1 MKKAVGVL
9 LACIAA
15 LALPAQAQTFF
26 NLDFEQAR
34 LLDPPPDPLSFLAW
48 SDAAPG
54 WRHSDGDSTEYV
66 YYLDGHL
73 GHSQMYALLDNHDPS
88 GIWTSP
94 FGAASGR
101 YAFRMRS
108 GTFYEHEPR
117 GQFTQAFLSQ
127 TGTVPA
133 GAHTVS
139 LLASDFRF
147 GLSFDGT
154 HIAMRPVGLDPTS
167 PTFEQDLWTYSGEWT
182 GDIAAFAG
190 STVTLTISSGVQPFE
205 SLAFDE
211 IRFLPVPEPATA
223 SLMGVGT
230 LAVLLAAARLRRRA
244 RAAASRF
251 PSGSAAE
258 PPA

>member
-1 MKKAVGVL
+1 MKNAVAL
-9 LACIAA
+9 LFACVAA
-15 LALPAQAQTFF
+15 LVLPVQGQTFF

-34 LLDPPPDPLSFLAW
+34 LPDPPPDPGFLEW

-54 WRHSDGDSTEYV
+54 WSHSDGDSTEHV

-73 GHSQMYALLDNHDPS
+73 GHSQWYALLDNQSPY
-88 GIWTSP
+88 GIGTSP

-101 YAFRMRS
+101 HAFRMRN

-117 GQFTQAFLSQ
+117 GPFTSAFLSQ
-127 TGTVPA
+127 TGTVPV
-133 GAHTVS
+133 GARTVS

-154 HIAMRPVGLDPTS
+154 PIVMRPVGLDPHS

-182 GDIAAFAG
+182 GDIGAFAG
-190 STVTLTISSGVQPFE
+190 SVVTLVIRNTTPFD

-211 IRFLPVPEPATA
+211 IRFLPIPEPATA
-223 SLMGVGT
+223 SLMSLGT

-244 RAAASRF
+244 RAAASRS

-258 PPA
+258 PRA